1 MDEDRMKGSVQKIA
15 GDVKVGAGKA
25 LGDQKLQ
32 AEGRSDQVGGK
43 IRNAIGGIKDAFR
56 QATGRREP
64 PK

>member
-15 GDVKVGAGKA
+15 GDVKVAAGKA
-25 LGDQKLQ
+25 TGDQKLQ

-43 IRNAIGGIKDAFR
+43 IRNAIGGIKDALR
-56 QATGRREP
+56 QATGRGQP